1 MHEQVVRML
10 EQRVA
15 ELDQERKTYIDRL
28 AAVGF
33 GGPLFA
39 IPASPA
45 VAAVETEEF
54 KPQTAEE
61 AETQMLR
68 SMRNRPSDMAAAVTS
83 IFRRKRQRAR
93 DAVAKGLHIARLSP
107 AEIDAQ
113 LEQAEAE
120 GKALAS

>member
-45 VAAVETEEF
+45 VAAVEEF